1 MKSKW
6 DIFITVVLVYT
17 CFATPWEICFEN
29 DSTVMVIV
37 NIVIDVFFLIDLIL
51 TFLTAYHTDDFE
63 TEDDH
68 KVIAYNYLTGWF
80 LIDLLA
86 IIPF

>member
-1 MKSKW
+1 
-6 DIFITVVLVYT
+6 
-17 CFATPWEICFEN
+17 
-29 DSTVMVIV
+29 MVIV

-63 TEDDH
+63 TEDDY

-86 IIPF
+86 IIPFQYMMKTNTTESELSNSESGTNAG